1 MKSFSLK
8 DINLIELLAK
18 AKAESQLIFDK
29 ESTRKGRTLDDITVT
44 NMYGLAAEQ
53 FLIEKCNF
61 TDNPLPYQD
70 VISPEGIDVEVKVTK
85 VFNYIPN
92 VLRRLKEKRKKY
104 PSLYQPDWVFIYT
117 NNRKTREYVF
127 AGTYKWNGNTYVTKD
142 WSLEIDREFL
152 ANYEGVNNCVG

>member
-1 MKSFSLK
+1 MRSFSLK
-8 DINLIELLAK
+8 DIDLIELLAK

-29 ESTRKGRTLDDITVT
+29 ESTRKGRTIDDITVT

-92 VLRRLKEKRKKY
+92 VLYRLKEKRKKY
-104 PSLYQPDWVFIYT
+104 PSLYQPDWVIIYI
-117 NNRKTREYVF
+117 NDKKTRDYVF
-127 AGTYKWNGNTYVTKD
+127 AGTYKWNGKTYVTKD

-152 ANYEGVNNCVG
+152 ANYEGANN

>member
-1 MKSFSLK
+1 MRTFSLK

-29 ESTRKGRTLDDITVT
+29 ESTRKGRTLDDITV
-44 NMYGLAAEQ
+44 NSMYGLAAEQ

-85 VFNYIPN
+85 VFNYIPD

-117 NNRKTREYVF
+117 NNKKTRDYTF

-152 ANYEGVNNCVG
+152 SKL

>member
-1 MKSFSLK
+1 MRTFSLK

-18 AKAESQLIFDK
+18 AKVESQLIFDK
-29 ESTRKGRTLDDITVT
+29 ESTRKGRTLNDITVT

-85 VFNYIPN
+85 VFNYIPD

-117 NNRKTREYVF
+117 NNKKTRDYVF
-127 AGTYKWNGNTYVTKD
+127 AGAYKWTGRTYVTKD

-152 ANYEGVNNCVG
+152 ENVGEHLDSR

>member
-1 MKSFSLK
+1 MRTFSLK

-18 AKAESQLIFDK
+18 AKVESQLIFDK
-29 ESTRKGRTLDDITVT
+29 ESTRKGRTLNDITVT

-85 VFNYIPN
+85 VFNYIPD

-104 PSLYQPDWVFIYT
+104 PSLYFGLVYQLFIT
-117 NNRKTREYVF
+117 QC
-127 AGTYKWNGNTYVTKD
+127 
-142 WSLEIDREFL
+142 SLLR
-152 ANYEGVNNCVG
+152 

>member
-1 MKSFSLK
+1 MRTFSLK

-44 NMYGLAAEQ
+44 SMYGLAAEQ

-85 VFNYIPN
+85 VFNYIPD

-104 PSLYQPDWVFIYT
+104 PSLYQPDWVIIYI
-117 NNRKTREYVF
+117 NDKKTRDYVF
-127 AGTYKWNGNTYVTKD
+127 AGTYKWNGKTYVTKD

-152 ANYEGVNNCVG
+152 ANYEGANN

>member
-127 AGTYKWNGNTYVTKD
+127 AGTYKWNGKTYVTKD